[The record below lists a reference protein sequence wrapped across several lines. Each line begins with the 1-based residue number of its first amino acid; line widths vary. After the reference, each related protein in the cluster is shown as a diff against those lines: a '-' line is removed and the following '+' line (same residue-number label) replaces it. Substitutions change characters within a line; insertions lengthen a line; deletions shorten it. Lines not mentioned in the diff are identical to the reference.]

1 MKKFLFSLFILVTLS
16 ACSNILSTQIK
27 PDDLLHRNFVLI
39 RFNDTE
45 IQPHNMQP
53 GIEFGENLYITARM
67 CNYFTGNGNLNNN
80 RLTITNITTSDLPCL
95 DPNYKGLD
103 STVVNL
109 LQQGVNIS
117 FDKQN
122 QQITL
127 SNDNNI
133 LIFKLMDW
141 VY

>member
-1 MKKFLFSLFILVTLS
+1 MKKFLFSLVALV
-16 ACSNILSTQIK
+16 ILSGCSSMPSKQIK
-27 PDDLLHRNFVLI
+27 PNDLLHRNFVLI

-45 IQPHNMQP
+45 IQPHNMRP

-67 CNYFTGNGNLNNN
+67 CNYFTGKGNLNNN
-80 RLTITNITTSDLPCL
+80 RLTMTNITASDLPCL
-95 DPNYKGLD
+95 DPDYKGLD
-103 STVVNL
+103 NIVVNL
-109 LQQGVNIS
+109 LQQGANIS

-122 QQITL
+122 QQLTL
-127 SNDNNI
+127 SNNNNT